1 MKRFSTLLLLAS
13 ALCAATAADAPKGF
27 APLTPDGRPG
37 DTNLPAV
44 SLRMPGIALAPID
57 DEPGT
62 PSVRRTPSAKPATDL
77 DDVHRLVATDRL
89 TFQILE
95 DRHIPPELEDV
106 RTSAD
111 TRDLGKTLIVT
122 DTGELDVPY
131 IGRVKV
137 KGKTCKE
144 AAAEITILLEK
155 DYYYQATVILGL
167 DQMSRVLG
175 KVYVSGHVRNPGPVE
190 IPPNEKFTVSKAI
203 LRVGGFTDW
212 ASKSEVMLIPDRG
225 TAKDAII
232 INMKDVLEKG
242 MLDKDVELHPED
254 RIIVP
259 KKTWNFG
266 N

>member
-27 APLTPDGRPG
+27 APLTPDGRRVG

-44 SLRMPGIALAPID
+44 SLRMPGIALVPMD

-62 PSVRRTPSAKPATDL
+62 PSVRRTPSAKPATEL
-77 DDVHRLVATDRL
+77 DNVHKLVATDRL

-95 DRHIPPELEDV
+95 DRHIPPELEDT
-106 RTSAD
+106 RTSTD

-131 IGRVKV
+131 IGRIKV

-144 AAAEITILLEK
+144 AAAEITILLER
-155 DYYYQATVILGL
+155 DYYYQATVILAL

-175 KVYVSGHVRNPGPVE
+175 KVYVSGYVRNPGPVE

-203 LRVGGFTDW
+203 LRVGGFSDW
-212 ASKSEVMLIPDRG
+212 AKKTEVKLIRGGNSE
-225 TAKDAII
+225 KEAII
-232 INMKDVLEKG
+232 INMEEILDKG
-242 MLDKDVELHPED
+242 MLDKDVELQPD
-254 RIIVP
+254 DLIIVP
-259 KKTWNFG
+259 KKTFNFK
-266 N
+266 